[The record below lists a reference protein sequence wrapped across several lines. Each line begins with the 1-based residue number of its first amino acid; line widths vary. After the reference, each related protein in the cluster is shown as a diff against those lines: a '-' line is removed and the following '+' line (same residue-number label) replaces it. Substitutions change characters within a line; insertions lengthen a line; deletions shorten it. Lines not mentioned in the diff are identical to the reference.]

1 MTAARGD
8 TKACI
13 YSGCS
18 GTMQFARGAQ
28 SEDALAWLC
37 SLSVKHVH
45 VPGKRREDARQ
56 RATAVDIRDD
66 PTASKRPRAANGRL
80 DHLSVSQ
87 RQEMSIELRLLVE
100 ALDRRV
106 PRLERLGEA
115 QIVGDAAELRRQASA
130 LLAELSDLDDQP
142 QTATARE
149 GKSSD

>member
-1 MTAARGD
+1 
-8 TKACI
+8 
-13 YSGCS
+13 
-18 GTMQFARGAQ
+18 
-28 SEDALAWLC
+28 
-37 SLSVKHVH
+37 
-45 VPGKRREDARQ
+45 
-56 RATAVDIRDD
+56 
-66 PTASKRPRAANGRL
+66 
-80 DHLSVSQ
+80 
-87 RQEMSIELRLLVE
+87 MSIELRLLVE

>member
-1 MTAARGD
+1 
-8 TKACI
+8 
-13 YSGCS
+13 
-18 GTMQFARGAQ
+18 MQFARGAQ

-87 RQEMSIELRLLVE
+87 RHEMSIELRLLVE